1 MTMSRLLG
9 KPTTATYLWIL
20 VWEAL
25 KPVVVCLNHSGVAPL
40 WPGPCYALPTDSV
53 RNGRHS
59 FSICSHARISTGD
72 CQAGKENAVMLNRD
86 VRLT

>member
-1 MTMSRLLG
+1 MTMSHLLG
-9 KPTTATYLWIL
+9 KPTTAAYLWIL

-53 RNGRHS
+53 RDGRHS
-59 FSICSHARISTGD
+59 FSIRSHARISTGD